1 MATYGLGKNTNI
13 DNIFSDSGSSETS
26 FLDTR
31 TREAA
36 AQSSNN
42 RAMGNNLS
50 DAKSR
55 IELENVRS
63 YVFNAYN
70 VILGMIQEIDTNLS
84 QVIIDPY
91 ANLDLEVAHRAV
103 WKDALKHKEEAKEM
117 EEPIS
122 ICYEQYLFAEKHKCR
137 ACRAFIK
144 EYELAI
150 SHSSFG
156 HLIEV
161 KKSLSYLL
169 NEATLLRNIVI
180 NYLGDDYVDET
191 ESQIAKYITDWANS
205 ATHYTQ
211 QFAKEIT
218 AKPIAIPQS
227 ELDQISK
234 KQAAQF
240 QAFFSIKINSLQ
252 MELETLL
259 SLIKRDSLDVA
270 ETFYSNYLLP
280 ALQFKSKVVDPLM
293 FDVSTT
299 DLKNKAPKLMEEMFV
314 ANSAIIGNLGS
325 VSADFLERNNQV
337 YKRFD
342 ALLQAIR
349 LKRKYVNYLSQLE
362 IMGVNRNP
370 VVVTTEVESLEKYKR
385 IFNTTYVD
393 NSKRESLRSSHGD
406 LDDVDEDAHPQYVR
420 KDGGLI
426 TGDILFADGV
436 KIAGIDLANHSHN
449 GDDGSAPIPA
459 NAIDYVSA
467 RASYSQDATERPYG
481 QLTLVS
487 LEETGLVGGVRQ
499 FEATVEIEI
508 DEDKQDSYEFEIL
521 YKEL

>member
-1 MATYGLGKNTNI
+1 MSVYGLGKNTNI
-13 DNIFSDSGSSETS
+13 DNIFNDTVSKEGS
-26 FLDTR
+26 FLDTQQ
-31 TREAA
+31 RESI
-36 AQSSNN
+36 AQFNSSINLT
-42 RAMGNNLS
+42 NNLS
-50 DAKSR
+50 DARST
-55 IELENVRS
+55 LEIDHARA

-70 VILGMIQEIDTNLS
+70 TIQTMMQEIDSNLL
-84 QVIIDPY
+84 QVVIDPY
-91 ANLDLEVAHRAV
+91 ANLDLETAHRAV
-103 WKDALKHKEEAKEM
+103 WKDATKHKETAKELS
-117 EEPIS
+117 EPS
-122 ICYEQYLFAEKHKCR
+122 FICYEQYQFAEKHKCR
-137 ACRAFIK
+137 ACRSFIK
-144 EYELAI
+144 EYELAV

-191 ESQIAKYITDWANS
+191 ESQIAKYITDWAKS

-252 MELETLL
+252 IELQTLL
-259 SLIKRDSLDVA
+259 SLIKRDSVDLG
-270 ETFYSNYLLP
+270 ETFYSNFLLP
-280 ALQFKSKVVDPLM
+280 ALNFKSKVVDPLM
-293 FDVSTT
+293 LEVSTT
-299 DLKNKAPKLMEEMFV
+299 DLKTKAPKLMQEMYV
-314 ANSAIIGNLGS
+314 ANSAITGNLGS
-325 VSADFLERNNQV
+325 VTADFLERNNQV

-342 ALLQAIR
+342 AFLQAIR

-362 IMGVNRNP
+362 TMGVNRNL
-370 VVVTTEVESLEKYKR
+370 VLITDEIEDLEKYKQTFKT
-385 IFNTTYVD
+385 IYVD
-393 NSKRESLRSSHGD
+393 NSKRESLRSSHGE
-406 LDDVDEDAHPQYVR
+406 LDDIDEDAHPQYLR
-420 KDGGLI
+420 KDGGII
-426 TGDILFADGV
+426 TGDLFFADGV
-436 KIAGIDLANHSHN
+436 KIAGIDLSNHSHS
-449 GDDGSAPIPA
+449 GEDGSAPIPA
-459 NAIDYVSA
+459 NAIDYTAA
-467 RASYSQDATERPYG
+467 RAFYAQDDTDRPYG

-499 FEATVEIEI
+499 FEAVVEIEI
-508 DEDKQDSYEFEIL
+508 EDDKQDTYEFEIL